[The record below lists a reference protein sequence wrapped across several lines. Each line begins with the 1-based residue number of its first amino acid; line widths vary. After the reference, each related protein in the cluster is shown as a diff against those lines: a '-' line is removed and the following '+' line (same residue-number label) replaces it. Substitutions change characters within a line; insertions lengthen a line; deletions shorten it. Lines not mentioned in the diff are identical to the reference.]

1 MKLLLVEMKMG
12 MIVQYRREKESWADR
27 LAYRPPDT

>member
-12 MIVQYRREKESWADR
+12 LIVEYRRGQESWADR
-27 LAYRPPDT
+27 LACHPLDT